1 MRERCARGCRSCTRG
16 RGTRRPAELS
26 YTVYVKANSKK
37 AGSKKVGLKRKNG
50 AGFLLDMGSREA
62 LEDFRKAAEASAA
75 RATRSREAARQVLIS
90 DGIYTKSGRLSK
102 HYR

>member
-16 RGTRRPAELS
+16 RGKRRPEPL
-26 YTVYVKANSKK
+26 YTVDVKANSKK

-50 AGFLLDMGSREA
+50 AGFILDMGSREA
-62 LEDFRKAAEASAA
+62 LEEFRKAADAFTA

-90 DGIYTKSGRLSK
+90 EGIITKSGKLTK